1 MEEATL
7 GFAVDAEGGL
17 LLLLLLGGGVV
28 WLSLAVE
35 LFLLYTI

>member
-7 GFAVDAEGGL
+7 GFAVDEEGGL